1 MTRTTRVLSFAVIIA
16 TAILAVAGPAMA
28 QTVATGSVSEVD
40 SMSWT
45 ISTGTIGVLNPGDA
59 QTTTNYNENT
69 QAQNG
74 QTSYYKTQNF
84 NTGNANF
91 GQYNV
96 NTNRMVTFNGIGDG
110 TGNGR
115 MTSDESVG
123 YDSMGAASSTLP
135 AYHSN
140 VNAGS
145 SFDLLQGSIASQ
157 AQARTVSANPAV
169 PVALNYNVGLQ
180 GLTNGP
186 SGTNP
191 AIGSAAAFFNGHIE
205 QSRINSTN
213 KSSDLVFSQSS
224 TASGLIN
231 SFTKSMSYQ
240 SGMATSLI

>member
-1 MTRTTRVLSFAVIIA
+1 MRITRILSIAVIIA
-16 TAILAVAGPAMA
+16 TAMLAATGPAMA
-28 QTVATGSVSEVD
+28 QTTATGSVSEVD
-40 SMSWT
+40 SMTWT
-45 ISTGTIGVLNPGDA
+45 ISSGTIGVLNPGDT
-59 QTTTNYNENT
+59 QTTTNYQENT
-69 QAQNG
+69 QGLNG
-74 QTSYYKTQNF
+74 QTSYTKTQNF
-84 NTGNANF
+84 NTGSANF

-123 YDSMGAASSTLP
+123 FDSVGAASSTLP

-140 VNAGS
+140 VAAGS

-157 AQARTVSANPAV
+157 AQARTVSSNPSV

-180 GLTNGP
+180 GLNNGP
-186 SGTNP
+186 YTTSP
-191 AIGSAAAFFNGHIE
+191 AIGSASAFFNGHLE

-224 TASGLIN
+224 TASGLIT
-231 SFTKSMSYQ
+231 SFTKSMSYV
-240 SGMATSLI
+240 SGLSSSLV

>member
-1 MTRTTRVLSFAVIIA
+1 MKRITRVLTFAVIIA
-16 TAILAVAGPAMA
+16 TAILASAGPAMA
-28 QTVATGSVSEVD
+28 QTIATGSMSEVD

-45 ISTGTIGVLNPGDA
+45 ISTGTIGVLNPGDV
-59 QTTTNYNENT
+59 QTTTNYGENT
-69 QAQNG
+69 QGVNG
-74 QTSYYKTQNF
+74 QTTYYKTQNF

-96 NTNRMVTFNGIGDG
+96 NTNRIVTFDGIGDG

-140 VNAGS
+140 VQAGS
-145 SFDLLQGSIASQ
+145 SFDILQGSIASQ
-157 AQARTVSANPAV
+157 AQARTVSSNPLV

-180 GLTNGP
+180 GLNNGP
-186 SGTNP
+186 YTTSP

-224 TASGLIN
+224 TASGLIT
-231 SFTKSMSYQ
+231 SFTKSMNYQ
-240 SGMATSLI
+240 SGLATSLV